1 MLSGCRLIFTR
12 PVLPRTGRSAAHAA
26 RQTELPAAI
35 ESRLDGEPLTL
46 HSSDF
51 EVRT

>member
-1 MLSGCRLIFTR
+1 MLSEYRLFSTR
-12 PVLPRTGRSAAHAA
+12 PVLPRSGRSAARAA
-26 RQTELPAAI
+26 RQTELPAVI